1 MIHKSIVNHIYFLY
15 AKMETAQQD
24 VGARTYTAPPE
35 LDINTDKIVSVL
47 E

>member
-35 LDINTDKIVSVL
+35 LNINIDKIASVL